1 MVMKNKNAIKDRSA
15 AADTLIY
22 LAVILLALTT
32 LVPFLHIL
40 NVSISS
46 PRSVMERTLMLWPQ
60 DIGFHS
66 YAFIFRNGALFRAFE
81 ITIFITVVGTIL
93 NLLFTTTA
101 AYALSKNDLPG
112 RKLFMMF
119 IVLTM
124 ILYAGIIPEYMLF
137 VRLGLI
143 DRIWALVLS
152 GLVSGY
158 NLILMRNFFLGIP
171 ESLTESARI
180 DGANELRIVFQIII
194 PLSVPA
200 MITIGLF
207 YAIAHWNEFFRGIM
221 FLNSSAK
228 WPLQVV
234 LKGIVTQAD
243 FTQIGGSAST
253 YVGKLTS
260 VQTIQGA
267 AIFSAALPILIAYPA
282 LQKYFNKGIVLGSV
296 KG

>member
-1 MVMKNKNAIKDRSA
+1 M
-15 AADTLIY
+15 
-22 LAVILLALTT
+22 
-32 LVPFLHIL
+32 
-40 NVSISS
+40 
-46 PRSVMERTLMLWPQ
+46 
-60 DIGFHS
+60 
-66 YAFIFRNGALFRAFE
+66 LFR
-81 ITIFITVVGTIL
+81 
-93 NLLFTTTA
+93 
-101 AYALSKNDLPG
+101 S
-112 RKLFMMF
+112 
-119 IVLTM
+119 
-124 ILYAGIIPEYMLF
+124 
-137 VRLGLI
+137 
-143 DRIWALVLS
+143 
-152 GLVSGY
+152 
-158 NLILMRNFFLGIP
+158 
-171 ESLTESARI
+171 
-180 DGANELRIVFQIII
+180 GANELRIVFQIVI

-200 MITIGLF
+200 IITIGLF